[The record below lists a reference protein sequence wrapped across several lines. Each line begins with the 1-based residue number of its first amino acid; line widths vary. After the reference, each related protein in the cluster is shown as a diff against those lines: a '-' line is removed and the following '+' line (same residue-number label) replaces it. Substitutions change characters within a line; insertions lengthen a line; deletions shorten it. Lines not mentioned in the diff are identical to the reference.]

1 MSKIKITLA
10 DAKAELRDAATGP
23 RSQHW
28 SYAPAVKVL
37 LNSHDELLSIL
48 GEATAA
54 LEEKDRQVKELLAAR
69 EAQPAGYEWKQH
81 YSGIGKSGPW
91 VKLNDKR
98 TFEKLRARHAGDA
111 DYEFREMFTA
121 PPMGTEDYFSTL
133 VKAARL
139 AADKAMRKHPQPNY
153 VLLKVAEEAGE
164 VVQAGVH
171 FAENRM
177 DWNHV
182 EGEIVQLMAMLIRLV
197 TEGDQV
203 NGITPPDSCH
213 AAMRG

>member
-1 MSKIKITLA
+1 MSKIKITLE
-10 DAKAELRDAATGP
+10 DAKSDLRDAATGP
-23 RSQHW
+23 GSQHW
-28 SYAPAVKVL
+28 GYAPAVKAL

-48 GEATAA
+48 GEATEA
-54 LEEKDRQVKELLAAR
+54 LEEKDWQVKELLAAR

-111 DYEFREMFTA
+111 DYEFRETFAA
-121 PPMGTEDYFSTL
+121 PPAPMVPDDYFSTL
-133 VKAARL
+133 LNAARL
-139 AADKAMRKHPQPNY
+139 AADKAMQKHPQPNY

-171 FAENRM
+171 YAEGRM
-177 DWNHV
+177 TWQDL
-182 EGEIVQLMAMLIRLV
+182 EGEIVQLLAMLIRLV

-203 NGITPPDSCH
+203 NGITPPLP
-213 AAMRG
+213 AAPQ